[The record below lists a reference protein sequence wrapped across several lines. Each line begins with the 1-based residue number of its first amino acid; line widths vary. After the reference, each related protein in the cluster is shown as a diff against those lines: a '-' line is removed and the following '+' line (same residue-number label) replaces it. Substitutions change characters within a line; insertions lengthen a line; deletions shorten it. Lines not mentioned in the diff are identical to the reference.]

1 MTRVAHDSNN
11 FQLDPSLSLPP
22 LILKC
27 DLNHDLNCGGYWF
40 NKTKQPPKAPPPK
53 ATIQTL
59 TIKSDYN
66 YNLLF
71 QISSLSISLSVSQLN
86 IHQRVIVMH
95 RWVPLV
101 PNLHMRWNIL
111 RTRCVQKNNKKEIFI
126 TTWITSCVRWCMKP
140 MFHIISKHLTGG
152 TRSQHMSLH
161 ERKYA
166 GKSCNRVDQ
175 LMCAMM

>member
-1 MTRVAHDSNN
+1 MTIIIYFFLKVSGGAGGDAHSIIVLIS
-11 FQLDPSLSLPP
+11 FSLSLS
-22 LILKC
+22 LSL
-27 DLNHDLNCGGYWF
+27 Y
-40 NKTKQPPKAPPPK
+40 
-53 ATIQTL
+53 
-59 TIKSDYN
+59 SVS
-66 YNLLF
+66 LF
-71 QISSLSISLSVSQLN
+71 LSLSVSLSLSISLSVSQLN

-140 MFHIISKHLTGG
+140 MLHIISKHLTGG